1 MLVLA
6 CLHNAD
12 ISALD
17 VSGAYL
23 SGKMDPDDAPIF
35 LRKPDGLSQLNCS
48 PLIPDGSEP
57 YAFIAKSSIYGLQ
70 KACKIYLKSYFKFL
84 SRFGLKP
91 SAVDPCLWY
100 KVIDENNW
108 ILIGVYSDENLIA
121 SKGSIRDDF
130 QKFFDSEYSESPD
143 SGEVKPGIIEFL
155 GMMIQKR
162 GLAHNI
168 ADHEK

>member
-1 MLVLA
+1 MKWVYTVKKHASTGLYNRHKARLVAAQSLVRYSVDDKWSPTLSLDTMRLMLVLA

-48 PLIPDGSEP
+48 PLMPDGSEP

-70 KACKIYLKSYFKFL
+70 KACRWYLESYFKFL
-84 SRFGLKP
+84 RDFGLK
-91 SAVDPCLWY
+91 
-100 KVIDENNW
+100 
-108 ILIGVYSDENLIA
+108 
-121 SKGSIRDDF
+121 
-130 QKFFDSEYSESPD
+130 
-143 SGEVKPGIIEFL
+143 
-155 GMMIQKR
+155 
-162 GLAHNI
+162 
-168 ADHEK
+168 

>member
-1 MLVLA
+1 MVPTLSLDTMRLMLVLA

-48 PLIPDGSEP
+48 PLMPDGSEP

-70 KACKIYLKSYFKFL
+70 KSLQNLPQVLLQIFISVWLETVCSGSL
-84 SRFGLKP
+84 SL
-91 SAVDPCLWY
+91 VQ
-100 KVIDENNW
+100 
-108 ILIGVYSDENLIA
+108 SD
-121 SKGSIRDDF
+121 
-130 QKFFDSEYSESPD
+130 
-143 SGEVKPGIIEFL
+143 
-155 GMMIQKR
+155 
-162 GLAHNI
+162 
-168 ADHEK
+168 